1 VVRIYLDH
9 NATTPLRDEVAEA
22 MARVLRDCYGNPSS
36 VHAEGEAARAVVDAA
51 REQVAALLGAAPGEV
66 IFTAGAT
73 EANNTALWGVL
84 RARAGGG
91 RRLQVVSSNVEHPS
105 VEAPLQALER
115 EGHRVTR
122 LPVDGE
128 GLLDPARV
136 AAALGPETA
145 LLSILWANNE
155 TGVVQP
161 LREIAAEARARG
173 VPVHADATQ
182 AVGKLPVDLR
192 ELPLD
197 LLSLSAHKLNGPKGV
212 GALVVRGELAFEPLL
227 QGGPQEG
234 RRRGGTENVAGI
246 AGLGIAC
253 ELARR
258 ELPERQRA
266 WAALR
271 DRLWE
276 GIRARIPRAARNG
289 SAQHTLCNTLNV
301 AFEGC
306 AGEVL
311 LQALDLEGVAVSA
324 GAACASGSV
333 EPSPVLLAMGLA
345 PARARGSLRMSVGH
359 GVEAAQIDRVLEL
372 LPAVVERARAR
383 RAA

>member
-1 VVRIYLDH
+1 VRIYLDH
-9 NATTPLRDEVAEA
+9 NATTPLRDEVLEE
-22 MARVLRDCYGNPSS
+22 MARVLRDCHGNPSS

-66 IFTAGAT
+66 LFTAGAT
-73 EANNTALWGVL
+73 EANNTALLGL
-84 RARAGGG
+84 LRAGGDG
-91 RRLQVVSSNVEHPS
+91 RRRQLVSSNVEHPS
-105 VEAPLQALER
+105 VEAPLQTLER
-115 EGHRVTR
+115 AGFRVTR

-128 GLLDPARV
+128 GLLDPDRV
-136 AAALGPETA
+136 AEALGPETA
-145 LLSILWANNE
+145 LLSLLWANNE
-155 TGVVQP
+155 TGAIQP
-161 LREIAAEARARG
+161 LREIAGWARARG

-182 AVGKLPVDLR
+182 AVGKIPVDLR
-192 ELPLD
+192 QLPLD

-212 GALVVRGELAFEPLL
+212 GALWVRDGRAVEPLL
-227 QGGPQEG
+227 QGGPQE
-234 RRRGGTENVAGI
+234 RQRRGGTENVAGI
-246 AGLGIAC
+246 AGLGVAC

-276 GIRARIPRAARNG
+276 GIRARIPRVARNG
-289 SAQHTLCNTLNV
+289 SAQHALCNTLNV
-301 AFEGC
+301 AFEGA

-333 EPSPVLLAMGLA
+333 EPSPVLLAMGL
-345 PARARGSLRMSVGH
+345 PPGRARGSLRLSVGH
-359 GVEAAQIDRVLEL
+359 GVDAAQIDRVLEL
-372 LPAVVERARAR
+372 LPPLVERARAR